1 MRPLPRIRTARDVRE
16 EAAYYTDQSLEAFTV
31 KNVQKSTLV
40 RKLYGVLQQSAKWMF
55 FFDAKCSAWIYTAG
69 ITKQLHHRS
78 ATMIRKIIRRPKW
91 ILISKEEAHF

>member
-40 RKLYGVLQQSAKWMF
+40 RKLYGVLQHKVQSGCF
-55 FFDAKCSAWIYTAG
+55 FLMLGYTLQALQNNC
-69 ITKQLHHRS
+69 TTALQL
-78 ATMIRKIIRRPKW
+78 
-91 ILISKEEAHF
+91 